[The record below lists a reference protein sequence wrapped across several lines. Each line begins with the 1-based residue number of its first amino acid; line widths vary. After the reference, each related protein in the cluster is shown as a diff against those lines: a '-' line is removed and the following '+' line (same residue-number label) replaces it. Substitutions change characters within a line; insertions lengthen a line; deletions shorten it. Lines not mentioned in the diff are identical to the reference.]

1 MFRILKNVIFLS
13 LLLVLNLEA
22 KEKELTNK
30 QMLEFESLELFKKAG
45 IKVEKA
51 YDIGSLYLLSIV
63 VQGNKD
69 EIFLTKDKNYL
80 ISGAVINTTNGMQ
93 MKAPVNLAILKDKE
107 AFTYGNGKDEY
118 ILFTDPECSYCKK
131 FESYFPLL
139 KDKVKIKIFFFP
151 LDFHENA
158 KDLSF
163 YIMGQKTNNQKIDAM
178 FEFNIGDDLSKIKNL
193 KYSKNELNKL
203 EKKLNEHIEL
213 GIGLDIQSTPTLF
226 DKDGNS
232 IVWIDMLQKY
242 GIEFKE

>member
-80 ISGAVINTTNGMQ
+80 ISGAVINTTTGMQ
-93 MKAPVNLAILKDKE
+93 IKAPVNLAILKDK
-107 AFTYGNGKDEY
+107 
-118 ILFTDPECSYCKK
+118 
-131 FESYFPLL
+131 
-139 KDKVKIKIFFFP
+139 VKIKVFFFP

-158 KDLSF
+158 KDLSI
-163 YIMGQKTNNQKIDAM
+163 YIMSKKTRDEKINAM
-178 FEFNIGDDLSKIKNL
+178 FEFNIGDNLSKVKNA
-193 KYSKNELNKL
+193 KYSKNELEKL
-203 EKKLNEHIEL
+203 EKKLEEHINL
-213 GIGLDIQSTPTLF
+213 GISLNVQGTPALF

-232 IVWIDMLQKY
+232 IVWVNLLEKY
-242 GIEFKE
+242 GIEFK

>member
-80 ISGAVINTTNGMQ
+80 ISGAVIIEEIAASSIDTVPERLFQ
-93 MKAPVNLAILKDKE
+93 PKILQTII
-107 AFTYGNGKDEY
+107 A
-118 ILFTDPECSYCKK
+118 
-131 FESYFPLL
+131 
-139 KDKVKIKIFFFP
+139 KIK
-151 LDFHENA
+151 
-158 KDLSF
+158 KKK
-163 YIMGQKTNNQKIDAM
+163 QKN
-178 FEFNIGDDLSKIKNL
+178 
-193 KYSKNELNKL
+193 
-203 EKKLNEHIEL
+203 
-213 GIGLDIQSTPTLF
+213 
-226 DKDGNS
+226 
-232 IVWIDMLQKY
+232 
-242 GIEFKE
+242 FKEKNV

>member
-1 MFRILKNVIFLS
+1 MFRILKNIIFLS
-13 LLLVLNLEA
+13 LFLALTLEA

-80 ISGAVINTTNGMQ
+80 ISGAVINTTTGMQ
-93 MKAPVNLAILKDKE
+93 IKAPVNLAILKDKE

-131 FESYFPLL
+131 FESFLPQI
-139 KDKVKIKIFFFP
+139 KDKVKIKVFFFP

-158 KDLSF
+158 KDLSI
-163 YIMGQKTNNQKIDAM
+163 YIMSKKTRDEKINAM
-178 FEFNIGDDLSKIKNL
+178 FEFNIGDNLSKVKNA
-193 KYSKNELNKL
+193 KYSKNELEKL
-203 EKKLNEHIEL
+203 EKKLEEHINL
-213 GIGLDIQSTPTLF
+213 GISLNVQGTPALF

-232 IVWIDMLQKY
+232 IVWVNLLEKY
-242 GIEFKE
+242 GIDFK

>member
-80 ISGAVINTTNGMQ
+80 ISGAVINTTTGMQ
-93 MKAPVNLAILKDKE
+93 IKAPVNLAILKDKE

-118 ILFTDPECSYCKK
+118 TLFTDQS
-131 FESYFPLL
+131 
-139 KDKVKIKIFFFP
+139 VHI
-151 LDFHENA
+151 A
-158 KDLSF
+158 KSLSHF
-163 YIMGQKTNNQKIDAM
+163 YHK
-178 FEFNIGDDLSKIKNL
+178 
-193 KYSKNELNKL
+193 
-203 EKKLNEHIEL
+203 
-213 GIGLDIQSTPTLF
+213 
-226 DKDGNS
+226 
-232 IVWIDMLQKY
+232 
-242 GIEFKE
+242 

>member
-80 ISGAVINTTNGMQ
+80 ISGAVINTTTGMQ
-93 MKAPVNLAILKDKE
+93 IKAPVNLAILKDKE
-107 AFTYGNGKDEY
+107 
-118 ILFTDPECSYCKK
+118 
-131 FESYFPLL
+131 
-139 KDKVKIKIFFFP
+139 KIKVFFFP

-158 KDLSF
+158 KDLSI
-163 YIMGQKTNNQKIDAM
+163 YIMSKKTRDEKINAM
-178 FEFNIGDDLSKIKNL
+178 FEFNIGDNLSKVKNA
-193 KYSKNELNKL
+193 KYSKNELEKL
-203 EKKLNEHIEL
+203 EKKLEEHINL
-213 GIGLDIQSTPTLF
+213 GISLNVQGTPALF

-232 IVWIDMLQKY
+232 IVWVNLLEKY
-242 GIEFKE
+242 GIEFK

>member
-1 MFRILKNVIFLS
+1 MSYILKLIFLTFLIVSSSFAS
-13 LLLVLNLEA
+13 L
-22 KEKELTNK
+22 KELPKTEILK
-30 QMLEFESLELFKKAG
+30 LEKLELLKKNN
-45 IKVEKA
+45 IKINKA
-51 YDIGSLYLLSIV
+51 FDIGSLYMLNINV
-63 VQGNKD
+63 KGNND
-69 EIFLTKDKNYL
+69 EVFLTKDKNYL
-80 ISGAVINTTNGMQ
+80 ISGVVVDVKTGSQIS
-93 MKAPVNLAILKDKE
+93 APVDLSNLKNKE
-107 AFTYGNGKDEY
+107 ALIYGNGKDEY

-226 DKDGNS
+226 DKDGNN